1 MACGQILSIWV
12 IYDGKAG
19 RYGGRTE
26 AALLK
31 LTQANIASINRVRE
45 AALRFQI
52 KQAPLSESAQE
63 EVQAIL
69 DSCDDSLRQMI
80 LFEETVK
87 QKF

>member
-1 MACGQILSIWV
+1 MADEQKMQLTP
-12 IYDGKAG
+12 DEQAKHAE
-19 RYGGRTE
+19 RR